1 MKTLSLAIHAGRRG
15 CRNYRLSST
24 VNGVTTTYTYDN
36 NGNLLSSQEGSSAPI
51 QYSYNVANQ
60 LVGMNDTARN
70 LSVGYEYDA
79 DGLRL
84 SKSVNG
90 EVTYY
95 AWDHDHLVMEETED
109 KVVTYIYG
117 LDLVSRIPDSMYENA
132 EYYLHDAHGNV
143 TQLTNQYGSVTTSY
157 IYDAFGN
164 QLNTGNGS
172 EDDDNPFRYC
182 GEYFDEETGTYY
194 LRARNYVPDLGRF
207 TQWDS
212 YNGDLT
218 IPASLNH
225 YVYCYSDPIGYVDPM
240 GHWAETGLDLA
251 SAVLSAHD
259 FDEDPS
265 FINGLLL
272 GWDAFAL
279 FAPAIPAL
287 GTIKH
292 LDDVADVGKVVDKG
306 VDVVEAIGRATTT
319 RANHVTENEKLQIT
333 RGVHATI
340 RVSQGRKISN
350 VIGDVNHAT
359 PSKIFLQD
367 DGRYVVRG
375 KNGRVHILESNGEI
389 VTTMNSVTNFDDRIR
404 KGKYSPLTENQKIK
418 FVSEFDQ
425 YLNNSWD
432 RYRNK

>member
-117 LDLVSRIPDSMYENA
+117 LNLVSRIPDSMYENA

-306 VDVVEAIGRATTT
+306 VDVVEAIGKAAIKRADKIDGIGTNQSTSVNYIIDILKSGT
-319 RANHVTENEKLQIT
+319 MTPDGRNIITQIDDNTKIIFRMDVGENAHSMRRYEY
-333 RGVHATI
+333 
-340 RVSQGRKISN
+340 SDS
-350 VIGDVNHAT
+350 VNHINIEIQT
-359 PSKIFLQD
+359 
-367 DGRYVVRG
+367 
-375 KNGRVHILESNGEI
+375 KNSNGKYKTKWDYHMI
-389 VTTMNSVTNFDDRIR
+389 IDDL
-404 KGKYSPLTENQKIK
+404 GKVSDVFSTGVWENK
-418 FVSEFDQ
+418 
-425 YLNNSWD
+425 
-432 RYRNK
+432 

>member
-1 MKTLSLAIHAGRRG
+1 MKRSW
-15 CRNYRLSST
+15 
-24 VNGVTTTYTYDN
+24 VFW
-36 NGNLLSSQEGSSAPI
+36 LLFI
-51 QYSYNVANQ
+51 
-60 LVGMNDTARN
+60 
-70 LSVGYEYDA
+70 
-79 DGLRL
+79 
-84 SKSVNG
+84 
-90 EVTYY
+90 
-95 AWDHDHLVMEETED
+95 
-109 KVVTYIYG
+109 
-117 LDLVSRIPDSMYENA
+117 
-132 EYYLHDAHGNV
+132 
-143 TQLTNQYGSVTTSY
+143 
-157 IYDAFGN
+157 
-164 QLNTGNGS
+164 GNGS
-172 EDDDNPFRYC
+172 EVDDNPFRYC

-306 VDVVEAIGRATTT
+306 VDVVEAIGKAAIKRAD
-319 RANHVTENEKLQIT
+319 
-333 RGVHATI
+333 
-340 RVSQGRKISN
+340 KIDG
-350 VIGDVNHAT
+350 IGTNQSTSVNYIIDILKSGTMT
-359 PSKIFLQD
+359 P
-367 DGRYVVRG
+367 DGRNIITQIDDNTKIIFRMDV
-375 KNGRVHILESNGEI
+375 GENAHS
-389 VTTMNSVTNFDDRIR
+389 MR
-404 KGKYSPLTENQKIK
+404 
-418 FVSEFDQ
+418 
-425 YLNNSWD
+425 
-432 RYRNK
+432 RY

>member
-1 MKTLSLAIHAGRRG
+1 MKRSW
-15 CRNYRLSST
+15 
-24 VNGVTTTYTYDN
+24 VFW
-36 NGNLLSSQEGSSAPI
+36 LLFI
-51 QYSYNVANQ
+51 
-60 LVGMNDTARN
+60 
-70 LSVGYEYDA
+70 
-79 DGLRL
+79 
-84 SKSVNG
+84 
-90 EVTYY
+90 
-95 AWDHDHLVMEETED
+95 
-109 KVVTYIYG
+109 
-117 LDLVSRIPDSMYENA
+117 
-132 EYYLHDAHGNV
+132 
-143 TQLTNQYGSVTTSY
+143 
-157 IYDAFGN
+157 
-164 QLNTGNGS
+164 GNGS
-172 EDDDNPFRYC
+172 EVDDNPFRYC

-194 LRARNYVPDLGRF
+194 LRGRNYVPTVGRF

-225 YVYCYSDPIGYVDPM
+225 YVYCYNDPIALRDPS
-240 GHWAETGLDLA
+240 GNIPIDTLIDGASWIA
-251 SAVLSAHD
+251 SAKELYD
-259 FDEDPS
+259 NPS
-265 FINGLLL
+265 WPNAGWLLADSL
-272 GWDAFAL
+272 AL
-279 FAPAIPAL
+279 AIPYATGVGAVKYL
-287 GTIKH
+287 DNI
-292 LDDVADVGKVVDKG
+292 DDVADVGKVVDKG
-306 VDVVEAIGRATTT
+306 TDVVEAIGRATTT